1 LPLCCGTRPRS
12 NSRCTTCSIR
22 GRTAELCMGLG
33 DVARSLCEISL
44 RLFSCHT
51 ALGEAVDV
59 LQHRPRAETL
69 GCSRLNMIPSTQ
81 LDILQVRLSLVDPC
95 LHASPEPTP
104 SLVVLLCGLSPW
116 HVHSHVH
123 ACAKTSAASCC
134 STNPLRC
141 CISSV
146 ILDWF

>member
-1 LPLCCGTRPRS
+1 
-12 NSRCTTCSIR
+12 
-22 GRTAELCMGLG
+22 MGLG

-81 LDILQVRLSLVDPC
+81 LDIAGPAKFGRPVLACLSRADAVFGCLVFRFAAMARTFSRAFVCDKFGGIVLQ
-95 LHASPEPTP
+95 HEPT
-104 SLVVLLCGLSPW
+104 SLLHPQRYPRAVL
-116 HVHSHVH
+116 
-123 ACAKTSAASCC
+123 
-134 STNPLRC
+134 
-141 CISSV
+141 
-146 ILDWF
+146 

>member
-1 LPLCCGTRPRS
+1 
-12 NSRCTTCSIR
+12 
-22 GRTAELCMGLG
+22 MWLG

-81 LDILQVRLSLVDPC
+81 LDILQVRLSLVDLC
-95 LHASPEPTP
+95 LHACPEPMP
-104 SLVVLLCGLSPW
+104 SLVVFRFAAMARTFSRAFVCDKFGGIVLQHEPTSLLHPQRYPRAVL
-116 HVHSHVH
+116 
-123 ACAKTSAASCC
+123 
-134 STNPLRC
+134 
-141 CISSV
+141 
-146 ILDWF
+146 